1 MPEKPDRSPD
11 FVLSSWHF
19 YFKEMLQWNANCNQ
33 TFYIEQR
40 RENIVFYDESWDN
53 WKRYDH
59 HHVGD
64 EGDAEKV
71 YDAYISWQLENILL
85 DRV

>member
-11 FVLSSWHF
+11 FILGSWHF

-40 RENIVFYDESWDN
+40 KDTICFYDDSWDR
-53 WKRYDH
+53 WMRYDH
-59 HHVGD
+59 PNYGD
-64 EGDAEKV
+64 EGDAEKIF
-71 YDAYISWQLENILL
+71 DAYTNWQVENILL
-85 DRV
+85 DRA